1 MITGRELAF
10 GLLGAWRLVRNDA
23 SGLQYFDRSA
33 HGALRSFW
41 VMLLVAPAYAVLLMM
56 QFEASGVSQ
65 IGLRQIVLGGGI
77 YIIDWL
83 LFPVI
88 LLRLAPVLKRQ
99 QEVSAYIAANNW
111 AQILIYAL
119 ALFFGALGAVLP
131 PSVSAPMN
139 FLLLGLVAL
148 MQYRLLRHALAVTP
162 PQAGLL
168 VFAYLSLGLVLNA
181 LLYSLLLAGNPA
193 AQVG

>member
-1 MITGRELAF
+1 VISGRELAF
-10 GLLGAWRLVRNDA
+10 GLLGAWRLVRNDV
-23 SGLQYFDRSA
+23 SGLQYFDRTPQ
-33 HGALRSFW
+33 GALRSFW
-41 VMLLVAPAYAVLLMM
+41 VMLLVAPAYAVLVMM
-56 QFEASGVSQ
+56 QFEASGVTQ
-65 IGLRQIVLGGGI
+65 IGLRQILLGGGI

-88 LLRLAPVLKRQ
+88 LLRLAPLLKRQ
-99 QEVSAYIAANNW
+99 QEIPAYIAANNW

-131 PSVSAPMN
+131 PSITAPLN
-139 FLLLGLVAL
+139 FLLLALVAL

-181 LLYSLLLAGNPA
+181 VLYSLLLMGNTA
-193 AQVG
+193 AQAG